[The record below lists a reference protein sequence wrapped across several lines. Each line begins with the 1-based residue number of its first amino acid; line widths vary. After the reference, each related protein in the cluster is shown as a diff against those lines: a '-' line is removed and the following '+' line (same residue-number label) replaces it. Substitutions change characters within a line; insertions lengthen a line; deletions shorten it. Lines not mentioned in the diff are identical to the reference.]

1 MLPSKKAKEVR
12 LQKRPQTFFSL
23 CGCLGFLLFGLF
35 PTTGLAQAQ
44 TEKPAKHASAGSI
57 IDAHAHLHPRVW
69 RFTIQVMDRNGLDIV
84 VNLSGGSSE
93 QRMRVNQQIT
103 ELSKG
108 RIVHFFT
115 PSYRNIDDPN
125 WGLQQAE
132 NLRLAVQKY
141 GYRGLKI
148 SKALGLGVRWES
160 GVLVPIDDPTFFP
173 LWEMAGRLGV
183 PVAIHTADPRA
194 FWEPLTPENERYDEL
209 AEHPSWSYY
218 KRHQSGDVPSWLE
231 LLAAMEELVRLFP
244 ETPFIGVHFGNAP
257 ERLDLVEHMLETYPN
272 FYVDLAARLGE
283 IGRHA
288 PTRVRKLFLRY
299 QDRILFGTDIGIN
312 PYGLMLGAPG
322 PVPAKPH
329 DIKPFYDLHWRWL
342 ETNDA
347 PMPHPVPIQG
357 NWSISG
363 LGLPES
369 VLKKI
374 YRTNALHLLR
384 LHGAKPRK

>member
-1 MLPSKKAKEVR
+1 M
-12 LQKRPQTFFSL
+12 
-23 CGCLGFLLFGLF
+23 
-35 PTTGLAQAQ
+35 TGRAQ
-44 TEKPAKHASAGSI
+44 TQPVRPGAQPAAGTI
-57 IDAHAHLHPRVW
+57 IDMHTHLHPRVW
-69 RFTIQVMDRNGLDIV
+69 RFTIRMMNENGLDKA
-84 VNLSGGSSE
+84 VNLSGGSTE

-103 ELSKG
+103 QLSKG

-115 PSYRNIDDPN
+115 PSYRNIDDPD
-125 WGLQQAE
+125 WGTKQAE
-132 NLRLAVQKY
+132 SLQLSVRKY

-173 LWEMAGRLGV
+173 LWEMAGQLGI
-183 PVAIHTADPRA
+183 PVSIHTADPRA
-194 FWEPLTPENERYDEL
+194 FWEPLDPTNERYDEL

-218 KRHQSGDVPSWLE
+218 DRNQSGDVPSWLE
-231 LLAAMEELVRLFP
+231 LLDAMEEVVRLFP

-257 ERLDLVEHMLETYPN
+257 ERLDRVQQMLETYPN
-272 FYVDLAARLGE
+272 FHVDIAARLGE
-283 IGRHA
+283 IGRHS
-288 PTRVRKLFLRY
+288 PRRVRELFLRF

-322 PVPAKPH
+322 PIPAKPS

-363 LGLPES
+363 LGLPRA

-384 LHGAKPRK
+384 LNGATSRE